1 VSSDFDGSET
11 LTRVDKEEKIKYKLK
26 VNIVAVGAGVL
37 LPIMCIHYPLGQ
49 SHLRGYYLVFNG
61 FKLPLQKANYKFQ
74 RAHQAS

>member
-26 VNIVAVGAGVL
+26 VNIVAVGAVVL

-49 SHLRGYYLVFNG
+49 SHWRL
-61 FKLPLQKANYKFQ
+61 LPSF
-74 RAHQAS
+74 